1 MLSICCCR
9 QLNLAV
15 GFLQAGMAVLLLL
28 AMEAGAVLPSMYA
41 WAHVAAGLA
50 GTAFCCM
57 QAAAPG
63 LSQQQLLQI
72 AAINAAAT
80 PAGSAMGSMHLA
92 RQQEVLQQEKQQ
104 SKQQSKQQH
113 NLVLQLHNEGG
124 ACMSATNSS
133 PDTSRDAAYTNTRG
147 STTDNELPLPLSSM
161 QWESVEHSDSRY
173 GQVMQATVL
182 LLTLLQLAL

>member
-1 MLSICCCR
+1 
-9 QLNLAV
+9 
-15 GFLQAGMAVLLLL
+15 MAVVLLL
-28 AMEAGAVLPSMYA
+28 AMEAGAVLPSIYA
-41 WAHVAAGLA
+41 WAHAAAGLA
-50 GTAFCCM
+50 GAAFCCM

-92 RQQEVLQQEKQQ
+92 RQQEVPQQRQQQ
-104 SKQQSKQQH
+104 SQQQH
-113 NLVLQLHNEGG
+113 GLEMQLDVGG
-124 ACMSATNSS
+124 CASRSGTNSS
-133 PDTSRDAAYTNTRG
+133 SDTSRDSAWSNAAG